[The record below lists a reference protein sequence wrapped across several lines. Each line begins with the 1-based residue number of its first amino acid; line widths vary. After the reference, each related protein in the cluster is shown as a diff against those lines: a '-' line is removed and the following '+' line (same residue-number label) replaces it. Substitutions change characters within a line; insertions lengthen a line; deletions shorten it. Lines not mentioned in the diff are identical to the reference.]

1 MVANYATEDLYLLED
16 LSQRFRV
23 TLDEIDGV
31 ATAQKLNKHQID
43 GKLYLRK
50 SEIKQ
55 LIDEIFPNVNDE
67 SWGYEIPEYL
77 QNSISPWAKTLVKM
91 YREKFTYPA
100 SVSPSQGEFLKS
112 LMCNIAPK
120 NVVEIG
126 CFTGISTIWLAAG
139 LEQTGGAGNINSIDL
154 FEDIIPAPPYHRAY
168 LPNPLEYA
176 QNSIASAQLA
186 HRVKFHKS
194 NSVAAGERIH
204 EILSEPIDFI
214 YIDGDHTKEGCEKDF
229 MLFYPH
235 VAIGGYIV
243 LHDIYPE
250 YCNWDGP
257 RYTIDKYIK
266 NSPHFELM
274 EVQTSPVNYGMA
286 VIRKLSRAKN
296 LELRT
301 KLKKT
306 VIWQGIKG
314 KPLGNFIKSYLSK

>member
-1 MVANYATEDLYLLED
+1 MAVDDATEDLYLLEH
-16 LSQRFRV
+16 LSQRFQV
-23 TLDEIDGV
+23 APDEIDEV
-31 ATAQKLNKHQID
+31 ATAKKLSKHQIN
-43 GKLYLRK
+43 GKLYLQK

-55 LIDEIFPNVNDE
+55 LIDELFPNGNDE
-67 SWGYEIPEYL
+67 SRGYKIPEYL
-77 QNSISPWAKTLVKM
+77 QNSPDAWAKNLVKM

-100 SVSPSQGEFLKS
+100 SVSPAQGEFLKS
-112 LMCNIAPK
+112 LTVNIAPK
-120 NVVEIG
+120 NVLEIG

-139 LEQTGGAGNINSIDL
+139 LEQAGGVGNIHSIDL
-154 FEDIIPAPPYHRAY
+154 FEDIIPAPPYHCAY

-176 QNSIASAQLA
+176 QNSVVAAQLS

-214 YIDGDHTKEGCEKDF
+214 YIDGDHTKAGCEQDF

-235 VAIGGYIV
+235 VSIGGYIV

-257 RYTIDKYIK
+257 RYVIDKYIK

-274 EVQTSPVNYGMA
+274 EVKTSPFNFGMA
-286 VIRKLSRAKN
+286 VMRKLSHDKS
-296 LELRT
+296 LSWRT
-301 KLKKT
+301 KLKN
-306 VIWQGIKG
+306 IAFWQGIKG
-314 KPLGNFIKSYLSK
+314 KSLRNFIKNRIL

>member
-1 MVANYATEDLYLLED
+1 MLVNYATEDLYSIEY
-16 LSQRFRV
+16 LSQKFQV
-23 TLDEIDGV
+23 TLDEIDKV
-31 ATAQKLNKHQID
+31 VTTKNLSKQQNN
-43 GKLYLRK
+43 GKLYIQK
-50 SEIKQ
+50 SEIRQ
-55 LIDEIFPNVNDE
+55 LIDELFPDVNDDR
-67 SWGYEIPEYL
+67 GYEIPEYL
-77 QNSISPWAKTLVKM
+77 QKSTSPWAKTLVKM
-91 YREKFTYPA
+91 YRENFTYPA

-139 LEQTGGAGNINSIDL
+139 LEQNGGAGNINSIDL

-168 LPNPLEYA
+168 LPNPIAYA
-176 QNSIASAQLA
+176 QNSVAAAELA

-204 EILSEPIDFI
+204 EILTESIDFI
-214 YIDGDHTKEGCEKDF
+214 YIDGDHTKSGCEKDF

-257 RYTIDKYIK
+257 RYVIDKYIK
-266 NSPHFELM
+266 NSPHFQLM
-274 EVQTSPVNYGMA
+274 EVKTSPVNYGMA
-286 VIRKLSRAKN
+286 VMRKLSQDKN
-296 LELRT
+296 LELRD
-301 KLKKT
+301 KLKNT
-306 VIWQGIKG
+306 AIWNLIKG
-314 KPLGNFIKSYLSK
+314 KPLGNFIKNRLS

>member
-1 MVANYATEDLYLLED
+1 MAVESVTNDLYSLEH
-16 LSQRFRV
+16 LSHRFQITPDR
-23 TLDEIDGV
+23 IAQI
-31 ATAQKLNKHQID
+31 ATDRNLKQHQIS
-43 GKLYLRK
+43 GQLYLQK
-50 SEIKQ
+50 NEVQQ
-55 LIDEIFPNVNDE
+55 LIEELFPDINDE
-67 SWGYEIPEYL
+67 SLGYEIPEYL
-77 QNSISPWAKTLVKM
+77 QNSPDAWAETLVKM

-112 LMCNIAPK
+112 LTGNIAPK

-139 LEQTGGAGNINSIDL
+139 LEQTGGAGKINSIDL

-176 QNSIASAQLA
+176 QNSVANAQLA

-194 NSVAAGERIH
+194 NSVAVGERIH

-229 MLFYPH
+229 LLFYPH
-235 VAIGGYIV
+235 VAMDGYIV

-257 RYTIDKYIK
+257 RYVIDKYIK
-266 NSPHFELM
+266 TSPHFELM
-274 EVQTSPVNYGMA
+274 EVKTSPVNYGMA
-286 VIRKLSRAKN
+286 VIRKVSHDKS

-301 KLKKT
+301 KLKNT
-306 VIWQGIKG
+306 ALWQGIKD
-314 KPLGNFIKSYLSK
+314 KPLGNFIKKNIF

>member
-1 MVANYATEDLYLLED
+1 MAVDDATEDLYLLEH
-16 LSQRFRV
+16 LSQRFQV
-23 TLDEIDGV
+23 APDKIDEV
-31 ATAQKLNKHQID
+31 ATAKKLSKHQIN
-43 GKLYLRK
+43 GKLYLQK

-55 LIDEIFPNVNDE
+55 LIDELFPNGNDE
-67 SWGYEIPEYL
+67 SRGYKIPEYL
-77 QNSISPWAKTLVKM
+77 QNSPDAWAKTLVEM
-91 YREKFTYPA
+91 YREKFTDPA
-100 SVSPSQGEFLKS
+100 SVSPAQGEFLKS
-112 LMCNIAPK
+112 LTVNIAPK
-120 NVVEIG
+120 NVLEIG

-139 LEQTGGAGNINSIDL
+139 LEQAGGVGNIHSIDL
-154 FEDIIPAPPYHRAY
+154 FEDIIPAPPYHCAY

-176 QNSIASAQLA
+176 QNSVVAAQLS

-204 EILSEPIDFI
+204 EILNEPIDFI

-257 RYTIDKYIK
+257 RYVIDKYIK

-274 EVQTSPVNYGMA
+274 EVRTNPVNYGMA
-286 VIRKLSRAKN
+286 VIRKVSQAKN

-301 KLKKT
+301 KLKNT
-306 VIWQGIKG
+306 AIWQRLKG
-314 KPLGNFIKSYLSK
+314 KPLGNFIKNRIL